1 MKKITLL
8 ACCVG
13 FTLLAFAQPSKLTN
27 HTRAFI
33 DAQKRATT
41 VEQREKLR
49 KNFALKVADN
59 EEEYVSAYVHFYDAD
74 ADKEAILEAYG
85 ATLNND
91 FGDFVTSNIPVDAV
105 ESLSQDEQVK
115 LVEMGTPVRRRL
127 NKARPAANVDKV
139 QAGTDLSQP
148 FLGTGVVVGV
158 VDGGFQYNHI
168 TFYDANNS
176 SELRVKRVLRQASTY
191 RKQGYRT
198 KAEYVTQ
205 ADIEK
210 SQYDDPSDN
219 TGHATHVTGIAAGSY
234 AGNSYYGV
242 ASDADIVMV
251 SMGTGDDDVIDGVN
265 YIFDYAKSVGKP
277 AVINLSLGQ
286 HMGPHDGTST
296 FDKALD
302 ATVGAGRIVC
312 GAAGNE
318 GDYKLY
324 QETKLEQNESA
335 ILYLSPES
343 NFCGYAFI
351 DLWGDNGQTF
361 TAQPVFTDASG
372 NIKWS
377 GTKLNATTTSSIEES
392 GFSSYASGTIRGYA
406 EKSTRSSNQR
416 GNITYYLSYAETDD
430 YFTLNS
436 SYKFGI
442 KITATSAGTIRGWVE
457 EQTDLYWEDGQT
469 THTVGEIGG
478 TANGIISV
486 GAFVTNRRSGYG
498 LTAAGTIATF
508 SSKGPT
514 SDGRMKP
521 EIAAPGA
528 CIASAVPNTSAITSS
543 DYFDKAASAKVN
555 GTTYYWGYMNGT
567 SMATPFVTGVVATWL
582 QANPNLTPDQIK
594 EIMAQTAQTDSY
606 TGTCPNN
613 TWGYG
618 KIDAHAGLL
627 KVLETTDIKHLE
639 TLPDAIMLYPNPSD
653 GAFKLFF
660 KQHDNNV
667 NIRIYAAN
675 GQQVYAKHIGEVDG
689 QQTLDINA
697 AGIAGGAYIVKIAG
711 DNTNTTCRLMVR

>member
-8 ACCVG
+8 ALCIG
-13 FTLLAFAQPSKLTN
+13 FILLAFAQPSKLTN
-27 HTRAFI
+27 HTRAFV
-33 DAQKRATT
+33 DAQKKATT
-41 VEQREKLR
+41 AEQREQLR
-49 KNFALKVADN
+49 KTFALKVANNSD
-59 EEEYVSAYVHFYDAD
+59 EYVSAYVHFYSVD
-74 ADKEAILEAYG
+74 ADKAAILEAYG

-91 FGDFVTSNIPVDAV
+91 FGDFVTSNIPVDAI
-105 ESLSQDEQVK
+105 EALAQDEQVK
-115 LVEMGTPVRRRL
+115 LVEMGTPVRTRM
-127 NKARPAANVDKV
+127 NKARTATNVDKV
-139 QAGTDLSQP
+139 QAGTGLSQP

-176 SELRVKRVLRQASTY
+176 SELRVKRVWNQSANKKYT
-191 RKQGYRT
+191 
-198 KAEYVTQ
+198 TQ
-205 ADIEK
+205 SAIE
-210 SQYDDPSDN
+210 SAQYDDTEDDS
-219 TGHATHVTGIAAGSY
+219 GHATHVTGIAAGSY

-251 SMGTGDDDVIDGVN
+251 SYGSSNTAITDGIN

-277 AVINLSLGQ
+277 AVVNLSLGQ

-318 GDYKLY
+318 GEYPLY
-324 QETKLEQNESA
+324 SEATLAAGESHTF
-335 ILYLSPES
+335 ILDPSDQY
-343 NFCGYAFI
+343 Y
-351 DLWGDNGQTF
+351 
-361 TAQPVFTDASG
+361 
-372 NIKWS
+372 S
-377 GTKLNATTTSSIEES
+377 GTKSFADFWGDEGQKYTMQIVYLDANGNELAAGTSTAVATATSKTTSWSNS
-392 GFSSYASGTIRGYA
+392 TYASGSITAYA
-406 EKSTRSSNQR
+406 QMSTDATNNR
-416 GNITYYLSYAETDD
+416 GNVYL
-430 YFTLNS
+430 YFKNNFKPKNN
-436 SYKFGI
+436 YKVGF
-442 KITATSAGTIRGWVE
+442 KVTAQNAGTIRVWG
-457 EQTDLYWEDGQT
+457 DDYNSIYWEDGQT

-478 TANGIISV
+478 TANGIITV

-498 LTAAGTIATF
+498 LTSVGTIATF

-521 EIAAPGA
+521 EITAPGA

-543 DYFDKAASAKVN
+543 GDFDEAKSATVN

-582 QANPNLTPDQIK
+582 QANPNLTPEQIK

-618 KIDAHAGLL
+618 KIDAYAGLL

-660 KQHDNNV
+660 KQNDNNV

-675 GQQVYAKHIGEVDG
+675 GQQVYAQRIGAVDG
-689 QQTLDINA
+689 QQTLDIDA
-697 AGIAGGAYIVKIAG
+697 VGIASGAYIVKIAG
-711 DNTNTTCRLMVR
+711 DNTNTTCRLIVR

>member
-1 MKKITLL
+1 MRKITLL
-8 ACCVG
+8 ALCIG

-27 HTRAFI
+27 HTRAFV
-33 DAQKRATT
+33 DTQKKATT
-41 VEQREKLR
+41 AEQREQLR
-49 KNFALKVADN
+49 KTFALKVANNSD
-59 EEEYVSAYVHFYDAD
+59 EYVSAYVHFYSAD
-74 ADKEAILEAYG
+74 ADKAAILEAYG

-91 FGDFVTSNIPVDAV
+91 FGDFVTSNIPVDAI
-105 ESLSQDEQVK
+105 EALAQDEQVK
-115 LVEMGTPVRRRL
+115 LVEMGTPVRTRM
-127 NKARPAANVDKV
+127 NKARTATNVDKV
-139 QAGTDLSQP
+139 QAGTGLSQP

-176 SELRVKRVLRQASTY
+176 SELRVKRVWNQSTNKKY
-191 RKQGYRT
+191 T
-198 KAEYVTQ
+198 TQ
-205 ADIEK
+205 SAIE
-210 SQYDDPSDN
+210 SAQYDDTEDDS
-219 TGHATHVTGIAAGSY
+219 GHATHVTGIAAGSY

-251 SMGTGDDDVIDGVN
+251 SYGSSNTAITDGIN

-277 AVINLSLGQ
+277 AVVNLSLGQ

-318 GDYKLY
+318 GEYPLY
-324 QETKLEQNESA
+324 SEATLAAGESHTF
-335 ILYLSPES
+335 ILDPSDQY
-343 NFCGYAFI
+343 Y
-351 DLWGDNGQTF
+351 
-361 TAQPVFTDASG
+361 
-372 NIKWS
+372 S
-377 GTKLNATTTSSIEES
+377 GTKSFADFWGDEGQKYTMQIVYLDANGNELAAGTSTAVATATSKTTSWSNS
-392 GFSSYASGTIRGYA
+392 TYASGSITAYA
-406 EKSTRSSNQR
+406 QMSTDATNNR
-416 GNITYYLSYAETDD
+416 GNVYL
-430 YFTLNS
+430 YFKNNFKPKNN
-436 SYKFGI
+436 YKVGF
-442 KITATSAGTIRGWVE
+442 KVTAQNAGTIRVWG
-457 EQTDLYWEDGQT
+457 DDYNSIYWEDGQT

-478 TANGIISV
+478 TANGIITV

-498 LTAAGTIATF
+498 LTSVGTIATF

-521 EIAAPGA
+521 EITAPGA

-543 DYFDKAASAKVN
+543 GDFDKATSATVN

-582 QANPNLTPDQIK
+582 QANPNLTPEQIK

-618 KIDAHAGLL
+618 KIDAYAGLL

-660 KQHDNNV
+660 KQNDNNV

-675 GQQVYAKHIGEVDG
+675 GQQVYAQRIGAVDG
-689 QQTLDINA
+689 QQTLDIDA
-697 AGIAGGAYIVKIAG
+697 VGIASGAYIVKIAG
-711 DNTNTTCRLMVR
+711 DNTNTTCRLIVR

>member
-1 MKKITLL
+1 M
-8 ACCVG
+8 
-13 FTLLAFAQPSKLTN
+13 
-27 HTRAFI
+27 
-33 DAQKRATT
+33 
-41 VEQREKLR
+41 
-49 KNFALKVADN
+49 
-59 EEEYVSAYVHFYDAD
+59 SAYVHFYDAD
-74 ADKEAILEAYG
+74 ADKAAILEAYG

-91 FGDFVTSNIPVDAV
+91 FGDFVTSNIPVDAI
-105 ESLSQDEQVK
+105 EALAQDEQVK
-115 LVEMGTPVRRRL
+115 LVEMGTPVRTRM
-127 NKARPAANVDKV
+127 NKARTATNVDKV
-139 QAGTDLSQP
+139 QAGTGLSQP

-176 SELRVKRVLRQASTY
+176 SELRVKRVWNQSANKKYT
-191 RKQGYRT
+191 
-198 KAEYVTQ
+198 TQ
-205 ADIEK
+205 SAIE
-210 SQYDDPSDN
+210 SAQYDDTQDDS
-219 TGHATHVTGIAAGSY
+219 GHATHVTGIAAGSY

-251 SMGTGDDDVIDGVN
+251 SYGSSNTAITDGIN

-277 AVINLSLGQ
+277 AVVNLSLGQ

-318 GDYKLY
+318 GEYPLY
-324 QETKLEQNESA
+324 SEATLAAGESHTF
-335 ILYLSPES
+335 ILDPSDQY
-343 NFCGYAFI
+343 Y
-351 DLWGDNGQTF
+351 
-361 TAQPVFTDASG
+361 
-372 NIKWS
+372 S
-377 GTKLNATTTSSIEES
+377 GTKSFADFWGDEGQKYTMQIVYLDANGNELAAGTSTAVATATSKTTSWSNS
-392 GFSSYASGTIRGYA
+392 TYASGSITAYTQM
-406 EKSTRSSNQR
+406 STDATNNR
-416 GNITYYLSYAETDD
+416 GNVYL
-430 YFTLNS
+430 YFKNNFKPKNN
-436 SYKFGI
+436 YKVGF
-442 KITATSAGTIRGWVE
+442 KVTAQNAGTIRVWG
-457 EQTDLYWEDGQT
+457 DDYNSIYWEDGQT

-478 TANGIISV
+478 TANGIITV

-498 LTAAGTIATF
+498 LTSVGTIATF

-521 EIAAPGA
+521 EITAPGA

-543 DYFDKAASAKVN
+543 GDFDEAKSATVN

-618 KIDAHAGLL
+618 KIDAYAGLL

-675 GQQVYAKHIGEVDG
+675 GQQVYAQRIGAVDG
-689 QQTLDINA
+689 QQTLDIDA
-697 AGIAGGAYIVKIAG
+697 VGIASGAYIVKIAG
-711 DNTNTTCRLMVR
+711 DNTNTTCRLIVR

>member
-8 ACCVG
+8 ALCIG

-27 HTRAFI
+27 HTRAFV
-33 DAQKRATT
+33 DTQKKATT
-41 VEQREKLR
+41 AEQREQLR
-49 KNFALKVADN
+49 KTFALKVANNSD
-59 EEEYVSAYVHFYDAD
+59 EYVSAYVHFYSAD
-74 ADKEAILEAYG
+74 ADKAAILEAYG

-91 FGDFVTSNIPVDAV
+91 FGDFVTSNIPVDAI
-105 ESLSQDEQVK
+105 EALAQDEQVK
-115 LVEMGTPVRRRL
+115 LVEMGTPVRTRM
-127 NKARPAANVDKV
+127 NKARTATNVDKV
-139 QAGTDLSQP
+139 QAGTGLSQP

-176 SELRVKRVLRQASTY
+176 SELRVKRVWNQSANKKYT
-191 RKQGYRT
+191 
-198 KAEYVTQ
+198 TQ
-205 ADIEK
+205 SAIE
-210 SQYDDPSDN
+210 SAQYDDTQDDS
-219 TGHATHVTGIAAGSY
+219 GHATHVTGIAAGSY

-251 SMGTGDDDVIDGVN
+251 SYGSSNTAITDGIN
-265 YIFDYAKSVGKP
+265 YIFDYAKSVEKP
-277 AVINLSLGQ
+277 AVVNLSLGQ
-286 HMGPHDGTST
+286 HIGPHDGTST

-302 ATVGAGRIVC
+302 AAVGAGRIVC

-318 GDYKLY
+318 GEYPLY
-324 QETKLEQNESA
+324 SEATLAAGESHTF
-335 ILYLSPES
+335 ILDPSDQYYSGTAS
-343 NFCGYAFI
+343 FADF
-351 DLWGDNGQTF
+351 WGDEGQKYTMQIVYLDANGNELAVGTS
-361 TAQPVFTDASG
+361 TAV
-372 NIKWS
+372 
-377 GTKLNATTTSSIEES
+377 ATATSKTTSWSNS
-392 GFSSYASGTIRGYA
+392 TYASGSITAYTQM
-406 EKSTRSSNQR
+406 STDATNNR
-416 GNITYYLSYAETDD
+416 GNVYL
-430 YFTLNS
+430 YFKNNFKPKNN
-436 SYKFGI
+436 YKVGF
-442 KITATSAGTIRGWVE
+442 KVTAQNAGTIRVWG
-457 EQTDLYWEDGQT
+457 DDYNSIYWEDGQT

-478 TANGIISV
+478 TANGIITV
-486 GAFVTNRRSGYG
+486 GAFVTNKRSGYR
-498 LTAAGTIATF
+498 LTSVGTIATF

-521 EIAAPGA
+521 EITAPGA

-543 DYFDKAASAKVN
+543 GDFDEAKSATVN

-618 KIDAHAGLL
+618 KIDAYAGLL

-660 KQHDNNV
+660 KQNDNNV

-675 GQQVYAKHIGEVDG
+675 GQQVYAQRIGAVDG
-689 QQTLDINA
+689 QQTLDIDA
-697 AGIAGGAYIVKIAG
+697 VGIASGAYIVKIAG
-711 DNTNTTCRLMVR
+711 DNTNTTCRLIVR

>member
-8 ACCVG
+8 ALCIG

-27 HTRAFI
+27 HTRAFV
-33 DAQKRATT
+33 DTQKKATT
-41 VEQREKLR
+41 AEQREQLR
-49 KNFALKVADN
+49 KTFALKVANNSD
-59 EEEYVSAYVHFYDAD
+59 EYVSAYVHFYSAD
-74 ADKEAILEAYG
+74 ADKAAILEAYG

-91 FGDFVTSNIPVDAV
+91 FGDFVTSNIPVDAI
-105 ESLSQDEQVK
+105 EALAQDEQVK
-115 LVEMGTPVRRRL
+115 LVEMGTPVRTRM
-127 NKARPAANVDKV
+127 NKARTATNVDKV
-139 QAGTDLSQP
+139 QAGTGLSQP

-176 SELRVKRVLRQASTY
+176 SELRVKRVWNQSANKKYT
-191 RKQGYRT
+191 
-198 KAEYVTQ
+198 TQ
-205 ADIEK
+205 SAIE
-210 SQYDDPSDN
+210 SAQYDDTQDDS
-219 TGHATHVTGIAAGSY
+219 GHATHVTGIAAGSY

-251 SMGTGDDDVIDGVN
+251 SYGSSNTAITDGIN
-265 YIFDYAKSVGKP
+265 YIFDYAKSVEKP
-277 AVINLSLGQ
+277 AVVNLSLGQ
-286 HMGPHDGTST
+286 HIGPHDGTST

-302 ATVGAGRIVC
+302 AAVGAGRIVC

-318 GDYKLY
+318 GEYPLY
-324 QETKLEQNESA
+324 SEATLAAGESHTF
-335 ILYLSPES
+335 ILDPSDQYYSGTAS
-343 NFCGYAFI
+343 FADF
-351 DLWGDNGQTF
+351 WGDEGQKYTMQIVYLDANGNELAVGTS
-361 TAQPVFTDASG
+361 TAV
-372 NIKWS
+372 
-377 GTKLNATTTSSIEES
+377 ATATSKTTSWSNS
-392 GFSSYASGTIRGYA
+392 TYASGSITAYTQM
-406 EKSTRSSNQR
+406 STDATNNR
-416 GNITYYLSYAETDD
+416 GNVYL
-430 YFTLNS
+430 YFKNNFKPKNN
-436 SYKFGI
+436 YKVGF
-442 KITATSAGTIRGWVE
+442 KVTAQNAGTIRVWG
-457 EQTDLYWEDGQT
+457 DDYNSIYWEDGQT

-478 TANGIISV
+478 TANGIITV
-486 GAFVTNRRSGYG
+486 GAFVTNRRSGYR
-498 LTAAGTIATF
+498 LTSVGTIATF

-521 EIAAPGA
+521 EITAPGA

-543 DYFDKAASAKVN
+543 GDFDEAKSATVN

-582 QANPNLTPDQIK
+582 QANPNLTPEQIK

-618 KIDAHAGLL
+618 KIDAYAGLL

-660 KQHDNNV
+660 KQNDNNV

-675 GQQVYAKHIGEVDG
+675 GQQVYAQRIGAVDG
-689 QQTLDINA
+689 QQTLDIDA
-697 AGIAGGAYIVKIAG
+697 VGIASGAYIVKIAG
-711 DNTNTTCRLMVR
+711 DNTNTTCRLIVR

>member
-8 ACCVG
+8 ALCIG

-33 DAQKRATT
+33 DANKAAKST
-41 VEQREKLR
+41 EQRADLR
-49 KNFALKVADN
+49 KNFAVKTTDDAQ
-59 EEEYVSAYVHFYDAD
+59 EYISAYVHFYDAD

-127 NKARPAANVDKV
+127 DKARPAANVDKV
-139 QAGTDLSQP
+139 QAGTGLSKP

-251 SMGTGDDDVIDGVN
+251 SMGTGDNDVIDGVN

-318 GDYKLY
+318 GEYPLY
-324 QETKLEQNESA
+324 SEATLAAGESHTF
-335 ILYLSPES
+335 ILDPSDQY
-343 NFCGYAFI
+343 Y
-351 DLWGDNGQTF
+351 
-361 TAQPVFTDASG
+361 
-372 NIKWS
+372 S
-377 GTKLNATTTSSIEES
+377 GTKSFADFWGDEGQKYTMQIVYLDANGNELAAGTSTAVATATSKTTSWINST
-392 GFSSYASGTIRGYA
+392 YASGSITAYA
-406 EKSTRSSNQR
+406 QMSTDATNNR
-416 GNITYYLSYAETDD
+416 GNVYL
-430 YFTLNS
+430 YFKNNFKPKNN
-436 SYKFGI
+436 YKVGF
-442 KITATSAGTIRGWVE
+442 KVTAQNAGTIRVWG
-457 EQTDLYWEDGQT
+457 DDYNSIYWEDGQT

-478 TANGIISV
+478 TANGIITV

-498 LTAAGTIATF
+498 LTSVGTIATF

-521 EIAAPGA
+521 EITAPGA

-543 DYFDKAASAKVN
+543 GDFDEAKSATVN

-582 QANPNLTPDQIK
+582 QANPNLTPEQIK

-618 KIDAHAGLL
+618 KIDAYAGLL

-660 KQHDNNV
+660 KQNDNNV

-675 GQQVYAKHIGEVDG
+675 GQQVYAQRIGAVDG
-689 QQTLDINA
+689 QQTLDIDA
-697 AGIAGGAYIVKIAG
+697 IGIASGAYIVKIAG
-711 DNTNTTCRLMVR
+711 DNTNTTCRLIVR

>member
-8 ACCVG
+8 ALCIG

-27 HTRAFI
+27 HTRAFV
-33 DAQKRATT
+33 DAQKKATT
-41 VEQREKLR
+41 AEQREQLR
-49 KNFALKVADN
+49 KTFALKVANNSD
-59 EEEYVSAYVHFYDAD
+59 EYVSAYVHFYSAD
-74 ADKEAILEAYG
+74 ADKAAILEAYG

-91 FGDFVTSNIPVDAV
+91 FGDFVTSNIPVDAI
-105 ESLSQDEQVK
+105 EALAQDEQVK
-115 LVEMGTPVRRRL
+115 LVEMGTPVRTRM
-127 NKARPAANVDKV
+127 NKARTATNVDKV
-139 QAGTDLSQP
+139 QAGTGLSQP

-176 SELRVKRVLRQASTY
+176 SELRVKRVWNQSTNKKY
-191 RKQGYRT
+191 T
-198 KAEYVTQ
+198 TQ
-205 ADIEK
+205 SAIE
-210 SQYDDPSDN
+210 SAQYDDTQDDS
-219 TGHATHVTGIAAGSY
+219 GHATHVTGIAAGSY

-251 SMGTGDDDVIDGVN
+251 SYGSSNTAITDGIN
-265 YIFDYAKSVGKP
+265 YIFDYAKSVEKP
-277 AVINLSLGQ
+277 AVVNLSLGQ
-286 HMGPHDGTST
+286 HIGPHDGTST

-302 ATVGAGRIVC
+302 AAVGAGRIVC

-318 GDYKLY
+318 GEYPLY
-324 QETKLEQNESA
+324 SEATLAAGESHTF
-335 ILYLSPES
+335 ILDPSDQYYSGTAS
-343 NFCGYAFI
+343 FADF
-351 DLWGDNGQTF
+351 WGDEGQKYTMQIVYLDANGNELAAGTS
-361 TAQPVFTDASG
+361 TAV
-372 NIKWS
+372 
-377 GTKLNATTTSSIEES
+377 ATATSKTTSWSNS
-392 GFSSYASGTIRGYA
+392 TYASGSITAYTQM
-406 EKSTRSSNQR
+406 STDATNNR
-416 GNITYYLSYAETDD
+416 GNVYL
-430 YFTLNS
+430 YFKNNFKPKNN
-436 SYKFGI
+436 YKVGF
-442 KITATSAGTIRGWVE
+442 KVTAQNAGTIRVWG
-457 EQTDLYWEDGQT
+457 DDYNSIYWEDGQT

-478 TANGIISV
+478 TANGIITV

-498 LTAAGTIATF
+498 LTSVGTIATF

-521 EIAAPGA
+521 EITAPGA

-543 DYFDKAASAKVN
+543 DYFDKATSATVN

-582 QANPNLTPDQIK
+582 QANPNLTPEQIK

-618 KIDAHAGLL
+618 KIDAYAGLL

-660 KQHDNNV
+660 KQNDNNV

-675 GQQVYAKHIGEVDG
+675 GQQVYAQRIGAVDG
-689 QQTLDINA
+689 QQTLDIDA
-697 AGIAGGAYIVKIAG
+697 VGIASGAYIVKIAG
-711 DNTNTTCRLMVR
+711 DNTNTTCRLIVR

>member
-1 MKKITLL
+1 MKKLTLL
-8 ACCVG
+8 AFCAG
-13 FTLLAFAQPSKLTN
+13 FTLLAFAQTSKLTN
-27 HTRAFI
+27 HTHAFI
-33 DAQKRATT
+33 DAHKAAQTI
-41 VEQREKLR
+41 EQRADLR
-49 KNFALKVADN
+49 KSFAVKTTDDAQ
-59 EEEYVSAYVHFYDAD
+59 EYISAYVHFYDAD
-74 ADKEAILEAYG
+74 ADKVAILETYG

-91 FGDFVTSNIPVDAV
+91 FGDFVTANIPVDAV

-115 LVEMGTPVRRRL
+115 LVEIGTPVRRRL

-176 SELRVKRVLRQASTY
+176 SELRVKRVWNQSANKKYT
-191 RKQGYRT
+191 
-198 KAEYVTQ
+198 TQ
-205 ADIEK
+205 TDIE
-210 SQYDDPSDN
+210 SAQYDDSTDDS
-219 TGHATHVTGIAAGSY
+219 GHATHVTGIAAGSY
-234 AGNSYYGV
+234 TGNSYYGV

-251 SMGTGDDDVIDGVN
+251 SYGNSSSAITDGIQYV
-265 YIFDYAKSVGKP
+265 FDYATSVGKP
-277 AVINLSLGQ
+277 AVVNLSLGQ
-286 HMGPHDGTST
+286 HIGPHDGTST
-296 FDKALD
+296 YDKAID
-302 ATVGAGRIVC
+302 SMVGTGRIIC

-318 GDYKLY
+318 GEYPLY
-324 QETKLEQNESA
+324 SEATLAAGESHTF
-335 ILYLSPES
+335 ILDPSDEYYSGS
-343 NFCGYAFI
+343 GSFADF
-351 DLWGDNGQTF
+351 WGDEGQQYTMQIVYLDANGNELATGTS
-361 TAQPVFTDASG
+361 TAVATAAS
-372 NIKWS
+372 K
-377 GTKLNATTTSSIEES
+377 TTSWSNTT
-392 GFSSYASGTIRGYA
+392 YASGSITAYTQLSPDA
-406 EKSTRSSNQR
+406 TNNK
-416 GNITYYLSYAETDD
+416 GNIYL
-430 YFTLNS
+430 YFQKNFKPKS
-436 SYKFGI
+436 NYKVGF
-442 KITATSAGTIRGWVE
+442 KVTAQTAGTIRVWG
-457 EQTDLYWEDGQT
+457 DDYYAIYWEDGQT

-486 GAFVTNRRSGYG
+486 GAFVTYKRSGYG

-514 SDGRMKP
+514 ADGRMKP

-543 DYFDKAASAKVN
+543 EYFDKATSAIVN

-582 QANPNLTPDQIK
+582 QANPQLTPDQIK
-594 EIMAQTAQTDSY
+594 EVMAQTAITDTH

-627 KVLETTDIKHLE
+627 KVLETTDIKNLE

-660 KQHDNNV
+660 KQYDNDV

-675 GQQVYAKHIGEVDG
+675 GQQVYAHHLGAVDT

-697 AGIAGGAYIVKIAG
+697 AGIASGAYIVKIAG
-711 DNTNTTCRLMVR
+711 NNTNTTCRLLVR

>member
-8 ACCVG
+8 ALCIG

-27 HTRAFI
+27 HTRAFV
-33 DAQKRATT
+33 DAQKKATT
-41 VEQREKLR
+41 AEQREQLR
-49 KNFALKVADN
+49 KTFALKVADN
-59 EEEYVSAYVHFYDAD
+59 SDEYVSAYVHFYSAD
-74 ADKEAILEAYG
+74 ADKAAILEAYG

-91 FGDFVTSNIPVDAV
+91 FGDFVTSNIPVDAI
-105 ESLSQDEQVK
+105 EALAQDEQVK
-115 LVEMGTPVRRRL
+115 LVEMGTPVRTRM
-127 NKARPAANVDKV
+127 NKARTATNVDKV
-139 QAGTDLSQP
+139 QAGTGLSQP

-176 SELRVKRVLRQASTY
+176 SELRVKRVLRQANPY
-191 RKQGYRT
+191 RASGYKT
-198 KAEYVTQ
+198 KKEYTTQ
-205 ADIEK
+205 TAMESDK
-210 SQYDDPSDN
+210 YDDTNDDS
-219 TGHATHVTGIAAGSY
+219 GHATHVTGIAAGSY
-234 AGNSYYGV
+234 AGNSYYGI

-251 SMGTGDDDVIDGVN
+251 SMGTGDNDVIDGVN

-277 AVINLSLGQ
+277 AVVNLSLGQ

-302 ATVGAGRIVC
+302 GMVGAGRIIC

-318 GDYKLY
+318 GDSKLFLQQTLTQDQTITQPLTLSHY
-324 QETKLEQNESA
+324 YSYGESYYLPEIDIWGEPNKDYSIQVVITKSGSEVWSSDIFAANTTSEKTYDS
-335 ILYLSPES
+335 
-343 NFCGYAFI
+343 
-351 DLWGDNGQTF
+351 F
-361 TAQPVFTDASG
+361 TGASG
-372 NIKWS
+372 GLSIYAGKN
-377 GTKLNATTTSSIEES
+377 TTNKK
-392 GFSSYASGTIRGYA
+392 GNVTIFYDENYG
-406 EKSTRSSNQR
+406 
-416 GNITYYLSYAETDD
+416 
-430 YFTLNS
+430 FTLNS
-436 SYKFGI
+436 GYVLNVRFIG
-442 KITATSAGTIRGWVE
+442 TNAGTIQAWADGYE
-457 EQTDLYWEDGQT
+457 CNWEKGSANS
-469 THTVGEIGG
+469 TVGEIGG
-478 TANGIISV
+478 TANGIITV

-498 LTAAGTIATF
+498 LTSVGTIATF

-521 EIAAPGA
+521 EITAPGA

-543 DYFDKAASAKVN
+543 GDFDEAKSATVN

-582 QANPNLTPDQIK
+582 QANPNLTPEQIK

-618 KIDAHAGLL
+618 KIDAYAGLL

-639 TLPDAIMLYPNPSD
+639 TLPDAIMLYPNPSN

-660 KQHDNNV
+660 KQNDNNV

-675 GQQVYAKHIGEVDG
+675 GQQVYAQRIGAVDG
-689 QQTLDINA
+689 QQTLDIDA
-697 AGIAGGAYIVKIAG
+697 VGIASGAYIVKIAG
-711 DNTNTTCRLMVR
+711 DNTNTTCRLIVR

>member
-8 ACCVG
+8 ALCIG

-27 HTRAFI
+27 HTRAFV
-33 DAQKRATT
+33 DAQKKATT
-41 VEQREKLR
+41 AEQREQLR
-49 KNFALKVADN
+49 KTFALKVADN
-59 EEEYVSAYVHFYDAD
+59 SDEYVSAYVHFYSAD
-74 ADKEAILEAYG
+74 ADKAAILEAYG

-91 FGDFVTSNIPVDAV
+91 FGDFVTSNIPVDAI
-105 ESLSQDEQVK
+105 EALAQDEQVK
-115 LVEMGTPVRRRL
+115 LVEMGTPVRTRM
-127 NKARPAANVDKV
+127 NKARTATNVDKV
-139 QAGTDLSQP
+139 QAGTGLSQP

-176 SELRVKRVLRQASTY
+176 SELRVKRVLRQANPY
-191 RKQGYRT
+191 RASGYKT
-198 KAEYVTQ
+198 KKEYTTQ
-205 ADIEK
+205 TAMESDK
-210 SQYDDPSDN
+210 YDDTNDDS
-219 TGHATHVTGIAAGSY
+219 GHATHVTGIAAGSY

-251 SMGTGDDDVIDGVN
+251 SYGSSNTAITDGIN

-277 AVINLSLGQ
+277 AVVNLSLGQ

-318 GDYKLY
+318 GEYPLY
-324 QETKLEQNESA
+324 SEATLAAGESHTF
-335 ILYLSPES
+335 ILDPSDQY
-343 NFCGYAFI
+343 Y
-351 DLWGDNGQTF
+351 
-361 TAQPVFTDASG
+361 
-372 NIKWS
+372 S
-377 GTKLNATTTSSIEES
+377 GTKSFADFWGDEGQKYTMQIVYLDANGNELAAGTSTAVATATSKTTSWSNS
-392 GFSSYASGTIRGYA
+392 TYASGSITAYA
-406 EKSTRSSNQR
+406 QMSTDATNNR
-416 GNITYYLSYAETDD
+416 GNVYL
-430 YFTLNS
+430 YFKNNFKPKNN
-436 SYKFGI
+436 YKVGF
-442 KITATSAGTIRGWVE
+442 KVTAQNAGTIRVWG
-457 EQTDLYWEDGQT
+457 DDYNSIYWEDGQT

-478 TANGIISV
+478 TANGIITV

-498 LTAAGTIATF
+498 LTSVGTIATF

-521 EIAAPGA
+521 EITAPGA

-543 DYFDKAASAKVN
+543 GDFDEAKSATVN

-618 KIDAHAGLL
+618 KIDAYAGLL

-660 KQHDNNV
+660 KQNDNNV

-675 GQQVYAKHIGEVDG
+675 GQQVYAQRIGAVDG
-689 QQTLDINA
+689 QQTLDIDA
-697 AGIAGGAYIVKIAG
+697 VGIASGAYIVKIAG
-711 DNTNTTCRLMVR
+711 DNTNTTCRLIVR

>member
-1 MKKITLL
+1 MRKITLL
-8 ACCVG
+8 ALCIG

-27 HTRAFI
+27 HTRAFV
-33 DAQKRATT
+33 DAQKKATT
-41 VEQREKLR
+41 AEQREQLR
-49 KNFALKVADN
+49 KTFALKVADN
-59 EEEYVSAYVHFYDAD
+59 EEEYVSAYVHFYSAD
-74 ADKEAILEAYG
+74 SDKAAILEAYG

-91 FGDFVTSNIPVDAV
+91 FGDFVTSNIPVDAI
-105 ESLSQDEQVK
+105 EALAQDEQVK
-115 LVEMGTPVRRRL
+115 LVEMGTPVRTRM
-127 NKARPAANVDKV
+127 NKARTATNVDKV
-139 QAGTDLSQP
+139 QAGTGLSQP

-176 SELRVKRVLRQASTY
+176 SELRVKRVWNQSANKKYT
-191 RKQGYRT
+191 
-198 KAEYVTQ
+198 TQ
-205 ADIEK
+205 SAIE
-210 SQYDDPSDN
+210 SAQYDDPSDN

-251 SMGTGDDDVIDGVN
+251 SMGTGDNDVIDGVN

-318 GDYKLY
+318 GEYPLY
-324 QETKLEQNESA
+324 SEATLAAGESHTF
-335 ILYLSPES
+335 ILDPSDQY
-343 NFCGYAFI
+343 Y
-351 DLWGDNGQTF
+351 
-361 TAQPVFTDASG
+361 
-372 NIKWS
+372 S
-377 GTKLNATTTSSIEES
+377 GTKSFADFWGDEGQKYTMQIVYLDANGNELAAGTSTAVATATSKTTSWSNS
-392 GFSSYASGTIRGYA
+392 TYASGSITAYA
-406 EKSTRSSNQR
+406 QMSTDATNNR
-416 GNITYYLSYAETDD
+416 GNVYL
-430 YFTLNS
+430 YFKNNFKPKNN
-436 SYKFGI
+436 YKVGF
-442 KITATSAGTIRGWVE
+442 KVTAQNAGTIRVWG
-457 EQTDLYWEDGQT
+457 DDYNSIYWEDGQT

-478 TANGIISV
+478 TANGIITV

-498 LTAAGTIATF
+498 LTSVGTIATF

-521 EIAAPGA
+521 EITAPGA

-543 DYFDKAASAKVN
+543 GDFDEAKSATVN

-582 QANPNLTPDQIK
+582 QANPNLTPEQIK

-618 KIDAHAGLL
+618 KIDAYAGLL

-660 KQHDNNV
+660 KQNDNNV

-675 GQQVYAKHIGEVDG
+675 GQQVYAQRIGAVDG
-689 QQTLDINA
+689 QQTLDIDA
-697 AGIAGGAYIVKIAG
+697 IGIASGAYIVKIAG
-711 DNTNTTCRLMVR
+711 DNTNTTCRLIVR

>member
-8 ACCVG
+8 ALCIG

-27 HTRAFI
+27 HTRAFV
-33 DAQKRATT
+33 DAQKKATT
-41 VEQREKLR
+41 AEQREQLR
-49 KNFALKVADN
+49 KTFALKVANNSD
-59 EEEYVSAYVHFYDAD
+59 EYVSAYVHFYSAD
-74 ADKEAILEAYG
+74 ADKAAILEAYG

-91 FGDFVTSNIPVDAV
+91 FGDFVTSNIPVDAI
-105 ESLSQDEQVK
+105 EALAQDEQVK
-115 LVEMGTPVRRRL
+115 LVEMGTPVRTRM
-127 NKARPAANVDKV
+127 NKARTATNVDKV
-139 QAGTDLSQP
+139 QAGTGLSQP

-176 SELRVKRVLRQASTY
+176 SELRVKRVWNQSANKKYT
-191 RKQGYRT
+191 
-198 KAEYVTQ
+198 TQ
-205 ADIEK
+205 SAIE
-210 SQYDDPSDN
+210 SAQYDDTQDDS
-219 TGHATHVTGIAAGSY
+219 GHATHVTGIAAGSY

-251 SMGTGDDDVIDGVN
+251 SYGSSNTAITDGIN

-277 AVINLSLGQ
+277 AVVNLSLGQ

-318 GDYKLY
+318 GEYPLY
-324 QETKLEQNESA
+324 SEATLAAGESHTF
-335 ILYLSPES
+335 ILDPSDQY
-343 NFCGYAFI
+343 Y
-351 DLWGDNGQTF
+351 
-361 TAQPVFTDASG
+361 
-372 NIKWS
+372 S
-377 GTKLNATTTSSIEES
+377 GTKSFADFWGDEGQKYTMQIVYLDANGNELAAGTSTAVATATSKTTSWSNS
-392 GFSSYASGTIRGYA
+392 TYASGSITAYA
-406 EKSTRSSNQR
+406 QMSTDATNNR
-416 GNITYYLSYAETDD
+416 GNVYL
-430 YFTLNS
+430 YFKNNFKPKNN
-436 SYKFGI
+436 YKVGF
-442 KITATSAGTIRGWVE
+442 KVTAQNAGTIRVWG
-457 EQTDLYWEDGQT
+457 DDYNSIYWEDGQT

-478 TANGIISV
+478 TANGIITV
-486 GAFVTNRRSGYG
+486 GAFVTNRRPGYG
-498 LTAAGTIATF
+498 LTSVGTIATF

-521 EIAAPGA
+521 EITAPGA

-543 DYFDKAASAKVN
+543 GDFDEAKSATVN
-555 GTTYYWGYMNGT
+555 GTTYYWGYMSGT

-582 QANPNLTPDQIK
+582 QANPNLTPEQIK

-618 KIDAHAGLL
+618 KIDAYAGLL

-660 KQHDNNV
+660 KQNDNNV

-675 GQQVYAKHIGEVDG
+675 GQQVYAQRIGAVDG
-689 QQTLDINA
+689 QQTLDIDA
-697 AGIAGGAYIVKIAG
+697 VGIASGAYIVKIAG
-711 DNTNTTCRLMVR
+711 DNTNTTCRLIVR

>member
-8 ACCVG
+8 ALCIG

-27 HTRAFI
+27 HTRAFV
-33 DAQKRATT
+33 DAQKKATT
-41 VEQREKLR
+41 AEQREQLR
-49 KNFALKVADN
+49 KTFALKVADN

-127 NKARPAANVDKV
+127 DKARPAANVDKV
-139 QAGTDLSQP
+139 QAGTGLSQP

-176 SELRVKRVLRQASTY
+176 SELRVKRVWNQSANKKYT
-191 RKQGYRT
+191 
-198 KAEYVTQ
+198 TQ
-205 ADIEK
+205 SAIE
-210 SQYDDPSDN
+210 SAQYDDTQDDS
-219 TGHATHVTGIAAGSY
+219 GHATHVTGIAAGSY

-251 SMGTGDDDVIDGVN
+251 SYGSSNTAITDGIN

-277 AVINLSLGQ
+277 AVVNLSLGQ

-302 ATVGAGRIVC
+302 AAVGAGRIVC

-318 GDYKLY
+318 GEYPLY
-324 QETKLEQNESA
+324 SEATLAAGESHTF
-335 ILYLSPES
+335 ILDPSDQY
-343 NFCGYAFI
+343 Y
-351 DLWGDNGQTF
+351 
-361 TAQPVFTDASG
+361 
-372 NIKWS
+372 S
-377 GTKLNATTTSSIEES
+377 GTKSFADFWGDEGQKYTMQIVYLDANGNELAAGTSTAVATATSKTTSWSNS
-392 GFSSYASGTIRGYA
+392 TYASGSITAYA
-406 EKSTRSSNQR
+406 QMSTDATNNR
-416 GNITYYLSYAETDD
+416 GNVYL
-430 YFTLNS
+430 YFKNNFKPKNN
-436 SYKFGI
+436 YKVGF
-442 KITATSAGTIRGWVE
+442 KVTAQNAGTIRVWG
-457 EQTDLYWEDGQT
+457 DDYNSIYWEDGQT

-478 TANGIISV
+478 TANGIITV

-498 LTAAGTIATF
+498 LTSVGTIATF

-521 EIAAPGA
+521 EITAPGA

-543 DYFDKAASAKVN
+543 GDFDEAKSATVN
-555 GTTYYWGYMNGT
+555 GTTYYWGYMSGT

-582 QANPNLTPDQIK
+582 QANPNLTPEQIK

-618 KIDAHAGLL
+618 KIDAYAGLL

-660 KQHDNNV
+660 KQNDNNV

-675 GQQVYAKHIGEVDG
+675 GQQVYAQRIGAVDG
-689 QQTLDINA
+689 QQTLDIDA
-697 AGIAGGAYIVKIAG
+697 IGIASGAYIVKIAG
-711 DNTNTTCRLMVR
+711 DNTNTTCRLIVR

>member
-8 ACCVG
+8 ALCIG
-13 FTLLAFAQPSKLTN
+13 FTLLAFTQPSKLTN
-27 HTRAFI
+27 HTRAFV
-33 DAQKRATT
+33 DAQKKATT
-41 VEQREKLR
+41 AEQREQLR
-49 KNFALKVADN
+49 KTFALKVANNSD
-59 EEEYVSAYVHFYDAD
+59 EYVSAYVHFYSAD
-74 ADKEAILEAYG
+74 ADKTAILEAYG

-91 FGDFVTSNIPVDAV
+91 FGDFVTSNIPVDAI
-105 ESLSQDEQVK
+105 EALAQDEQVK
-115 LVEMGTPVRRRL
+115 LVEMGTPVRTRM
-127 NKARPAANVDKV
+127 NKARTATNVDKV
-139 QAGTDLSQP
+139 QAGTGLSQP

-176 SELRVKRVLRQASTY
+176 SELRVKRVWNQSANKKYT
-191 RKQGYRT
+191 
-198 KAEYVTQ
+198 TQ
-205 ADIEK
+205 SAIE
-210 SQYDDPSDN
+210 SAQYDDTEDDS
-219 TGHATHVTGIAAGSY
+219 GHATHVTGIAAGSY

-251 SMGTGDDDVIDGVN
+251 SYGSSNTAITDGIN

-277 AVINLSLGQ
+277 AVVNLSLGQ

-302 ATVGAGRIVC
+302 AAVGAGRIVC

-318 GDYKLY
+318 GEYPLY
-324 QETKLEQNESA
+324 SEATLAAGESHTF
-335 ILYLSPES
+335 ILDPSDQY
-343 NFCGYAFI
+343 Y
-351 DLWGDNGQTF
+351 
-361 TAQPVFTDASG
+361 
-372 NIKWS
+372 S
-377 GTKLNATTTSSIEES
+377 GTKSFADFWGDEGQKYTMQIVYLDANGNELAAGTSTAVATATSKTTSWSNS
-392 GFSSYASGTIRGYA
+392 TYASGSITAYTQM
-406 EKSTRSSNQR
+406 STDATNNR
-416 GNITYYLSYAETDD
+416 GNVYL
-430 YFTLNS
+430 YFKNNFKPKNN
-436 SYKFGI
+436 YKVGF
-442 KITATSAGTIRGWVE
+442 KVTAQNAGTIRVWG
-457 EQTDLYWEDGQT
+457 DDYNSIYWEDGQT

-478 TANGIISV
+478 TANGIITV
-486 GAFVTNRRSGYG
+486 GAFVTNRRSGYR
-498 LTAAGTIATF
+498 LTSVGTIATF

-521 EIAAPGA
+521 EITAPGA

-543 DYFDKAASAKVN
+543 GDFDKATSATVN

-582 QANPNLTPDQIK
+582 QANPNLTPEQIK

>member
-1 MKKITLL
+1 MRKITLL
-8 ACCVG
+8 ALCIG

-27 HTRAFI
+27 HTRAFV
-33 DAQKRATT
+33 DAQKKATT
-41 VEQREKLR
+41 AEQREQLR
-49 KNFALKVADN
+49 KTFALKVADN

-74 ADKEAILEAYG
+74 ADKAAILEAYG

-91 FGDFVTSNIPVDAV
+91 FGDFVTSNIPVDAI
-105 ESLSQDEQVK
+105 EALAQDEQVK
-115 LVEMGTPVRRRL
+115 LVEMGTPVRTRM
-127 NKARPAANVDKV
+127 NKARTATNVDKV
-139 QAGTDLSQP
+139 QAGTGLSQP

-176 SELRVKRVLRQASTY
+176 SELRVKRVWNQSANKKYT
-191 RKQGYRT
+191 
-198 KAEYVTQ
+198 TQ
-205 ADIEK
+205 SAIE
-210 SQYDDPSDN
+210 SAQYDDTQDDS
-219 TGHATHVTGIAAGSY
+219 GHATHVTGIAAGSY

-251 SMGTGDDDVIDGVN
+251 SYGSSNTAITDGIN

-277 AVINLSLGQ
+277 AVVNLSLGQ

-318 GDYKLY
+318 GEYPLY
-324 QETKLEQNESA
+324 SEATLAAGESHTF
-335 ILYLSPES
+335 ILDPSDQY
-343 NFCGYAFI
+343 Y
-351 DLWGDNGQTF
+351 
-361 TAQPVFTDASG
+361 
-372 NIKWS
+372 S
-377 GTKLNATTTSSIEES
+377 GTKSFADFWGDEGQKYTMQIVYLDANGNELAAGTSTAVATATSKTTSWSNS
-392 GFSSYASGTIRGYA
+392 TYASGSITAYTQM
-406 EKSTRSSNQR
+406 STDATNNR
-416 GNITYYLSYAETDD
+416 GNVYL
-430 YFTLNS
+430 YFKNNFKPKNN
-436 SYKFGI
+436 YKVGF
-442 KITATSAGTIRGWVE
+442 KVTAQNAGTIRVWG
-457 EQTDLYWEDGQT
+457 DDYNSIYWEDGQT

-478 TANGIISV
+478 TANGIITV

-498 LTAAGTIATF
+498 LTSVGTIATF

-521 EIAAPGA
+521 EITAPGA

-543 DYFDKAASAKVN
+543 GDFDEAKSATVN

-618 KIDAHAGLL
+618 KIDAYAGLL

-675 GQQVYAKHIGEVDG
+675 GQQVYAQRIGAVDG
-689 QQTLDINA
+689 QQTLDIDA
-697 AGIAGGAYIVKIAG
+697 VGIASGAYIVKIAG
-711 DNTNTTCRLMVR
+711 DNTNTTCRLIVR

>member
-8 ACCVG
+8 ALCIG

-27 HTRAFI
+27 HTRAFV
-33 DAQKRATT
+33 DAQKKATT
-41 VEQREKLR
+41 AEQREQLR
-49 KNFALKVADN
+49 KTFALKVADN
-59 EEEYVSAYVHFYDAD
+59 SDEYVSAYVHFYSAD
-74 ADKEAILEAYG
+74 ADKAAILEAYG

-91 FGDFVTSNIPVDAV
+91 FGDFVTSNIPVDAI
-105 ESLSQDEQVK
+105 EALAQDEQVK
-115 LVEMGTPVRRRL
+115 LVEMGTPVRTRM
-127 NKARPAANVDKV
+127 NKARTATNVDKV
-139 QAGTDLSQP
+139 QAGTGLSQP

-176 SELRVKRVLRQASTY
+176 SELRVKRVWNQSANKKYT
-191 RKQGYRT
+191 
-198 KAEYVTQ
+198 TQ
-205 ADIEK
+205 SAIE
-210 SQYDDPSDN
+210 SAQYDDTQDDS
-219 TGHATHVTGIAAGSY
+219 GHATHVTGIAAGSY

-251 SMGTGDDDVIDGVN
+251 SYGSSNTAITDGIN

-277 AVINLSLGQ
+277 AVVNLSLGQ

-302 ATVGAGRIVC
+302 GMVGAGRIVC

-318 GDYKLY
+318 GEYPLY
-324 QETKLEQNESA
+324 SEATLAAGESHTF
-335 ILYLSPES
+335 ILDPSDQY
-343 NFCGYAFI
+343 Y
-351 DLWGDNGQTF
+351 
-361 TAQPVFTDASG
+361 
-372 NIKWS
+372 S
-377 GTKLNATTTSSIEES
+377 GTKSFADFWGDEGQKYTMQIVYLDANGNELAAGTSTAVATATSKTTSWINST
-392 GFSSYASGTIRGYA
+392 YASGSITAYA
-406 EKSTRSSNQR
+406 QMSTDATNNR
-416 GNITYYLSYAETDD
+416 GNVYL
-430 YFTLNS
+430 YFKNNFKPKNN
-436 SYKFGI
+436 YKVGF
-442 KITATSAGTIRGWVE
+442 KVTAQNAGTIRVWG
-457 EQTDLYWEDGQT
+457 DDYNSIYWEDGQT

-478 TANGIISV
+478 TANGIITV

-498 LTAAGTIATF
+498 LTSVGTIATF

-514 SDGRMKP
+514 SDGRIKP
-521 EIAAPGA
+521 EITAPGA

-543 DYFDKAASAKVN
+543 GDFDEAKSATVN

-582 QANPNLTPDQIK
+582 QANPNLTPEQIK

-618 KIDAHAGLL
+618 KIDAYAGLL

-660 KQHDNNV
+660 KQNDNNV

-675 GQQVYAKHIGEVDG
+675 GQQVYAQRIGAVDG
-689 QQTLDINA
+689 QQTLDIDA
-697 AGIAGGAYIVKIAG
+697 VGIASGAYIVKIAG
-711 DNTNTTCRLMVR
+711 DNTNTTCRLIVR

>member
-8 ACCVG
+8 ALCIG

-27 HTRAFI
+27 HTRAFV
-33 DAQKRATT
+33 DAQKKATT
-41 VEQREKLR
+41 AEQREQLR
-49 KNFALKVADN
+49 KTFALKVADN
-59 EEEYVSAYVHFYDAD
+59 SDEYVSAYVHFYSAD
-74 ADKEAILEAYG
+74 ADKAAILEAYG

-91 FGDFVTSNIPVDAV
+91 FGDFVTSNIPVDAI
-105 ESLSQDEQVK
+105 EALAQDEQVK
-115 LVEMGTPVRRRL
+115 LVEMGTPVRTRM
-127 NKARPAANVDKV
+127 NKARTATNVDKV
-139 QAGTDLSQP
+139 QAGTGLSQP

-176 SELRVKRVLRQASTY
+176 SELRVKRVWNQSANKKYT
-191 RKQGYRT
+191 
-198 KAEYVTQ
+198 TQ
-205 ADIEK
+205 SAIE
-210 SQYDDPSDN
+210 SAQYDDTEDDS
-219 TGHATHVTGIAAGSY
+219 GHATHVTGIAAGSY

-251 SMGTGDDDVIDGVN
+251 SYGSSNTAITDGIN

-277 AVINLSLGQ
+277 AVANLSLGQ
-286 HMGPHDGTST
+286 HIGPHDGTST

-302 ATVGAGRIVC
+302 AAVGAGRIVC

-318 GDYKLY
+318 GEYPLY
-324 QETKLEQNESA
+324 SEATLAAGESHTF
-335 ILYLSPES
+335 ILDPSDQYYSGTAS
-343 NFCGYAFI
+343 FADF
-351 DLWGDNGQTF
+351 WGDEGQKYTMQIVYLDANGNELAAGTS
-361 TAQPVFTDASG
+361 TAV
-372 NIKWS
+372 
-377 GTKLNATTTSSIEES
+377 ATATSKTTSWSNS
-392 GFSSYASGTIRGYA
+392 TYASGSITAYTQM
-406 EKSTRSSNQR
+406 STDATNNR
-416 GNITYYLSYAETDD
+416 GNVYL
-430 YFTLNS
+430 YFKNNFKPKNN
-436 SYKFGI
+436 YKVGF
-442 KITATSAGTIRGWVE
+442 KVTAQNAGTIRVWG
-457 EQTDLYWEDGQT
+457 DDYNSIYWEDGQT

-478 TANGIISV
+478 TANGIITV

-498 LTAAGTIATF
+498 LTSVGTIATF

-521 EIAAPGA
+521 EITAPGDVIMSSIPDLKSIQA
-528 CIASAVPNTSAITSS
+528 DGKTS
-543 DYFDKAASAKVN
+543 KKV
-555 GTTYYWGYMNGT
+555 GSKTYYWGYMSGT

-582 QANPNLTPDQIK
+582 QANPNLTPEQIK

-618 KIDAHAGLL
+618 KIDAYAGLL

-660 KQHDNNV
+660 KQNDNNV

-675 GQQVYAKHIGEVDG
+675 GQQVYAQRIGAVDG
-689 QQTLDINA
+689 QQTLDIDA
-697 AGIAGGAYIVKIAG
+697 VGIASGAYIVKIAG
-711 DNTNTTCRLMVR
+711 DNTNTTCRLIVR

>member
-1 MKKITLL
+1 MKKLTLL
-8 ACCVG
+8 ALCIG

-27 HTRAFI
+27 HTRAFV
-33 DAQKRATT
+33 DAQKKATT
-41 VEQREKLR
+41 AEQREQLR
-49 KNFALKVADN
+49 KTFALKVANNSD
-59 EEEYVSAYVHFYDAD
+59 EYVSAYVHFYSAD
-74 ADKEAILEAYG
+74 ADKAAILEAYG

-91 FGDFVTSNIPVDAV
+91 FGDFVTSNIPVDAI
-105 ESLSQDEQVK
+105 EALAQDEQVK
-115 LVEMGTPVRRRL
+115 LVEMGTPVRTRM
-127 NKARPAANVDKV
+127 NKARTATNVDKV
-139 QAGTDLSQP
+139 QAGTGLSQP

-176 SELRVKRVLRQASTY
+176 SELRVKRVWNQSANKKYT
-191 RKQGYRT
+191 
-198 KAEYVTQ
+198 TQ
-205 ADIEK
+205 SAIE
-210 SQYDDPSDN
+210 SAQYDDTQDDS
-219 TGHATHVTGIAAGSY
+219 GHATHVTGIAAGSY

-251 SMGTGDDDVIDGVN
+251 SYGSSNTAITDGIN

-277 AVINLSLGQ
+277 AVVNLSLGQ

-318 GDYKLY
+318 GEYPLY
-324 QETKLEQNESA
+324 SEATLAAGESHTF
-335 ILYLSPES
+335 ILDPSDQY
-343 NFCGYAFI
+343 Y
-351 DLWGDNGQTF
+351 
-361 TAQPVFTDASG
+361 
-372 NIKWS
+372 S
-377 GTKLNATTTSSIEES
+377 GTKSFADFWGDEGQKYTMQIVYLDANGNELAAGTSTAVATATSKTTSWSNS
-392 GFSSYASGTIRGYA
+392 TYASGSITAYA
-406 EKSTRSSNQR
+406 QMSTDATNNR
-416 GNITYYLSYAETDD
+416 GNVYL
-430 YFTLNS
+430 YFKNNFKPKNN
-436 SYKFGI
+436 YKVGF
-442 KITATSAGTIRGWVE
+442 KVTAQNAGTIRVWG
-457 EQTDLYWEDGQT
+457 DDYNSIYWEDGQT

-478 TANGIISV
+478 TANGIITV

-498 LTAAGTIATF
+498 LTSVGTIATF

-521 EIAAPGA
+521 EITAPGA

-543 DYFDKAASAKVN
+543 GDFDEAKSATVN

-582 QANPNLTPDQIK
+582 QANPNLTPEQIK

-618 KIDAHAGLL
+618 KIDAYAGLL

-660 KQHDNNV
+660 KQNDNNV

-675 GQQVYAKHIGEVDG
+675 GQQVYAQRIGAVDG
-689 QQTLDINA
+689 QQTLDIDA
-697 AGIAGGAYIVKIAG
+697 VGIASGAYIVKIAG
-711 DNTNTTCRLMVR
+711 DNTNTTCRLIVR

>member
-8 ACCVG
+8 ALCIG

-27 HTRAFI
+27 HTRAFV
-33 DAQKRATT
+33 DTQKKATT
-41 VEQREKLR
+41 AEQREQLR
-49 KNFALKVADN
+49 KTFALKVANNSD
-59 EEEYVSAYVHFYDAD
+59 EYVSAYVHFYSAD
-74 ADKEAILEAYG
+74 ADKAAILEAYG

-91 FGDFVTSNIPVDAV
+91 FGDFVTSNIPVDAI
-105 ESLSQDEQVK
+105 EALAQDEQVK
-115 LVEMGTPVRRRL
+115 LVEMGTPVRTRM
-127 NKARPAANVDKV
+127 NKARTATNVDKV
-139 QAGTDLSQP
+139 QAGTGLSQP

-176 SELRVKRVLRQASTY
+176 SELRVKRVWNQSANKKYT
-191 RKQGYRT
+191 
-198 KAEYVTQ
+198 TQ
-205 ADIEK
+205 SAIE
-210 SQYDDPSDN
+210 SAQYDDTQDDS
-219 TGHATHVTGIAAGSY
+219 GHATHVTGIAAGSY

-251 SMGTGDDDVIDGVN
+251 SYGSSNTAITDGIN
-265 YIFDYAKSVGKP
+265 YIFDYAKSVEKP
-277 AVINLSLGQ
+277 AVVNLSLGQ
-286 HMGPHDGTST
+286 HIGPHDGTST

-302 ATVGAGRIVC
+302 AAVGAGRIVC

-318 GDYKLY
+318 GEYPLY
-324 QETKLEQNESA
+324 SEATLAAGESHTF
-335 ILYLSPES
+335 ILDPSDQYYSGTAS
-343 NFCGYAFI
+343 FADF
-351 DLWGDNGQTF
+351 WGDEGQKYTMQIVYLDANGNELAVGTS
-361 TAQPVFTDASG
+361 TAV
-372 NIKWS
+372 
-377 GTKLNATTTSSIEES
+377 ATATSKTTSWSNS
-392 GFSSYASGTIRGYA
+392 TYASGSITAYTQM
-406 EKSTRSSNQR
+406 STDATNNR
-416 GNITYYLSYAETDD
+416 GNVYL
-430 YFTLNS
+430 YFKNNFKPKNN
-436 SYKFGI
+436 YKVGF
-442 KITATSAGTIRGWVE
+442 KVTAQNAGTIRVWG
-457 EQTDLYWEDGQT
+457 DDYNSIYWEDGQT

-478 TANGIISV
+478 TANGIITV
-486 GAFVTNRRSGYG
+486 GAFVTNRRSGYR
-498 LTAAGTIATF
+498 LTSVGTIATF

-521 EIAAPGA
+521 EITAPGA

-543 DYFDKAASAKVN
+543 GDFDEAKSATVN

-582 QANPNLTPDQIK
+582 QANPNLTPEQIK

-618 KIDAHAGLL
+618 KIDAYAGLL

-660 KQHDNNV
+660 KQNDHNV

-675 GQQVYAKHIGEVDG
+675 GQQVYAQRIGAVDG
-689 QQTLDINA
+689 QQTLDIDA
-697 AGIAGGAYIVKIAG
+697 VGIASGAYIVKIAG
-711 DNTNTTCRLMVR
+711 DNTNTTCRLIVR

>member
-8 ACCVG
+8 ALCIG

-27 HTRAFI
+27 HTRAFV
-33 DAQKRATT
+33 DAQKKATT
-41 VEQREKLR
+41 AEQREQLR
-49 KNFALKVADN
+49 KTFALKVADN
-59 EEEYVSAYVHFYDAD
+59 SDEYVSAYVHFYSAD
-74 ADKEAILEAYG
+74 ADKAAILEAYG

-91 FGDFVTSNIPVDAV
+91 FGDFVTSNIPVDAI
-105 ESLSQDEQVK
+105 EALAQDEQVK
-115 LVEMGTPVRRRL
+115 LVEMGTPVRTRM
-127 NKARPAANVDKV
+127 NKARTATNVDKV
-139 QAGTDLSQP
+139 QAGTGLSQP

-176 SELRVKRVLRQASTY
+176 SELRVKRVWNQSANKKYT
-191 RKQGYRT
+191 
-198 KAEYVTQ
+198 TQ
-205 ADIEK
+205 SAIE
-210 SQYDDPSDN
+210 SAQYDDTQDDS
-219 TGHATHVTGIAAGSY
+219 GHATHVTGIAAGSY

-251 SMGTGDDDVIDGVN
+251 SYGSSNTAITDGIN

-277 AVINLSLGQ
+277 AVVNLSLGQ

-318 GDYKLY
+318 GEYPLY
-324 QETKLEQNESA
+324 SEATLAAGESHTF
-335 ILYLSPES
+335 ILDPSDQY
-343 NFCGYAFI
+343 Y
-351 DLWGDNGQTF
+351 
-361 TAQPVFTDASG
+361 
-372 NIKWS
+372 S
-377 GTKLNATTTSSIEES
+377 GTKSFADFWGDEGQKYTMQIVYLDANGNELAAGTSTAVATATSQTTSWSNS
-392 GFSSYASGTIRGYA
+392 TYASGSITAYTQM
-406 EKSTRSSNQR
+406 STDATNNR
-416 GNITYYLSYAETDD
+416 GNVYL
-430 YFTLNS
+430 YFKNNFKPKNN
-436 SYKFGI
+436 YKVGF
-442 KITATSAGTIRGWVE
+442 KVTAQNAGTIRVWG
-457 EQTDLYWEDGQT
+457 DDYNSIYWEDGQT

-478 TANGIISV
+478 TANGIITV

-498 LTAAGTIATF
+498 LTSVGTIATF
-508 SSKGPT
+508 SSLGPT
-514 SDGRMKP
+514 ADGRVKP
-521 EIAAPGA
+521 EITAPGDVIMSSIPDLKSIQA
-528 CIASAVPNTSAITSS
+528 DGKTS
-543 DYFDKAASAKVN
+543 KKV
-555 GTTYYWGYMNGT
+555 GSKTYYWGYMSGT

-582 QANPNLTPDQIK
+582 QANPNLTPEQIK

-618 KIDAHAGLL
+618 KIDAYAGLL

-660 KQHDNNV
+660 KQNDNNV

-675 GQQVYAKHIGEVDG
+675 GQQVYAQRIGAVDG
-689 QQTLDINA
+689 QQTLDIDA
-697 AGIAGGAYIVKIAG
+697 VGIASGAYIVKIAG
-711 DNTNTTCRLMVR
+711 DNTNTTCRLIVR

>member
-8 ACCVG
+8 ALCIG

-27 HTRAFI
+27 HTRAFV
-33 DAQKRATT
+33 DAQKKATT
-41 VEQREKLR
+41 AEQREQLR
-49 KNFALKVADN
+49 KTFALKVADN
-59 EEEYVSAYVHFYDAD
+59 SDEYVSAYVHFYSAD
-74 ADKEAILEAYG
+74 ADKAAILEAYG

-91 FGDFVTSNIPVDAV
+91 FGDFVTSNIPVDAI
-105 ESLSQDEQVK
+105 EALAQDEQVK
-115 LVEMGTPVRRRL
+115 LVEMGTPVRTRM
-127 NKARPAANVDKV
+127 NKARTATNVDKV
-139 QAGTDLSQP
+139 QAGTGLSQP

-176 SELRVKRVLRQASTY
+176 SELRVKRVWNQSANKKYT
-191 RKQGYRT
+191 
-198 KAEYVTQ
+198 TQ
-205 ADIEK
+205 SAIE
-210 SQYDDPSDN
+210 SAQYDDTQDDS
-219 TGHATHVTGIAAGSY
+219 GHATHVTGIAAGSY

-251 SMGTGDDDVIDGVN
+251 SYGNSNTAITDGIK
-265 YIFDYAKSVGKP
+265 YIFDYATTVNQP
-277 AVINLSLGQ
+277 AVVNLSLGQ
-286 HMGPHDGTST
+286 HIGPHDGTST

-302 ATVGAGRIVC
+302 AAVGAGRIVC

-318 GDYKLY
+318 GEYPLY
-324 QETKLEQNESA
+324 SEATLAAGESHTF
-335 ILYLSPES
+335 ILDPSDQHY
-343 NFCGYAFI
+343 
-351 DLWGDNGQTF
+351 
-361 TAQPVFTDASG
+361 
-372 NIKWS
+372 S
-377 GTKLNATTTSSIEES
+377 GTKSFADFWGDEGQKYTMQIVYLDANGNELAVGTSTAVATATSKTTSWSNS
-392 GFSSYASGTIRGYA
+392 TYASGSITAYTQM
-406 EKSTRSSNQR
+406 STDATNNR
-416 GNITYYLSYAETDD
+416 GNVYL
-430 YFTLNS
+430 YFKNNFKPKNN
-436 SYKFGI
+436 YKVGF
-442 KITATSAGTIRGWVE
+442 KVTAQNAGTIRVWG
-457 EQTDLYWEDGQT
+457 DDYNSIYWEDGQT
-469 THTVGEIGG
+469 THTVGELGG
-478 TANGIISV
+478 TANGIITV

-498 LTAAGTIATF
+498 LTSVGTIATF

-543 DYFDKAASAKVN
+543 DYFDKATSANVN

-582 QANPNLTPDQIK
+582 QANPNLTPEQIK

-618 KIDAHAGLL
+618 KIDAYAGLL

-660 KQHDNNV
+660 KQNDNNV

-675 GQQVYAKHIGEVDG
+675 GQQVYAQRIGAVDG
-689 QQTLDINA
+689 QQTLDIDA
-697 AGIAGGAYIVKIAG
+697 VGIASGAYIVKIAG
-711 DNTNTTCRLMVR
+711 DNTNTTCRLIVR

>member
-33 DAQKRATT
+33 DANKAAKST
-41 VEQREKLR
+41 EQRADLR
-49 KNFALKVADN
+49 KNFAVKTTDDAQ
-59 EEEYVSAYVHFYDAD
+59 EYISAYVHFYDAD

-176 SELRVKRVLRQASTY
+176 SELRVKRVWNQSANKKYT
-191 RKQGYRT
+191 
-198 KAEYVTQ
+198 TQ
-205 ADIEK
+205 SAIE
-210 SQYDDPSDN
+210 SAQYDDNQDD

-251 SMGTGDDDVIDGVN
+251 SYGSSNTAITDGID

-286 HMGPHDGTST
+286 HVGPHDGTST

-318 GDYKLY
+318 GEYPLY
-324 QETKLEQNESA
+324 SEATLAAGESHTF
-335 ILYLSPES
+335 ILDPSDKYYSGNGS
-343 NFCGYAFI
+343 FADF
-351 DLWGDNGQTF
+351 WGDEGQQYTMKIVYLDANGNELASGTSTEVA
-361 TAQPVFTDASG
+361 TATSKTTSWSNTTYASG
-372 NIKWS
+372 NITAYTQMS
-377 GTKLNATTTSSIEES
+377 TDAT
-392 GFSSYASGTIRGYA
+392 
-406 EKSTRSSNQR
+406 NNR
-416 GNITYYLSYAETDD
+416 GNVYLAFKKNFKPKS
-430 YFTLNS
+430 N
-436 SYKFGI
+436 YKVGF
-442 KITATSAGTIRGWVE
+442 KVTAKTAGTIRVWG
-457 EQTDLYWEDGQT
+457 DDYNSIYWEDGQT

-498 LTAAGTIATF
+498 LTAAGTIAKF

-543 DYFDKAASAKVN
+543 DYFDEAASANVN

-606 TGTCPNN
+606 TSTCPNN

-627 KVLETTDIKHLE
+627 KVLVTTDIKHLE

-697 AGIAGGAYIVKIAG
+697 AGIASGAYIVKIAG

>member
-8 ACCVG
+8 ALCIG

-27 HTRAFI
+27 HTRAFV
-33 DAQKRATT
+33 DAQKKATT
-41 VEQREKLR
+41 AEQREQLR
-49 KNFALKVADN
+49 KTFALKVADN
-59 EEEYVSAYVHFYDAD
+59 SDEYVSAYVHFYSAD
-74 ADKEAILEAYG
+74 ADKAAILEAYG

-91 FGDFVTSNIPVDAV
+91 FGDFVTSNIPVDAI
-105 ESLSQDEQVK
+105 EALAQDEQVK
-115 LVEMGTPVRRRL
+115 LVEMGTPVRTRM
-127 NKARPAANVDKV
+127 NKARTATNVDKV
-139 QAGTDLSQP
+139 QAGTGLSQP

-176 SELRVKRVLRQASTY
+176 SELRVKRVWNQSANKKYT
-191 RKQGYRT
+191 
-198 KAEYVTQ
+198 TQ
-205 ADIEK
+205 SAIE
-210 SQYDDPSDN
+210 SAQYDDTQDDS
-219 TGHATHVTGIAAGSY
+219 GHATHVTGIAAGSY

-251 SMGTGDDDVIDGVN
+251 SYGSSNTAITDGIN

-277 AVINLSLGQ
+277 AVVNLSLGQ

-318 GDYKLY
+318 GEYPLY
-324 QETKLEQNESA
+324 SEATLAAGESHTF
-335 ILYLSPES
+335 ILDPSDQY
-343 NFCGYAFI
+343 Y
-351 DLWGDNGQTF
+351 
-361 TAQPVFTDASG
+361 
-372 NIKWS
+372 S
-377 GTKLNATTTSSIEES
+377 GTKSFADFWGDEGQKYTMQIVYLDANGNELAAGTSTAVATATSKTTSWSNS
-392 GFSSYASGTIRGYA
+392 TYASGSITAYA
-406 EKSTRSSNQR
+406 QMSTDATNNR
-416 GNITYYLSYAETDD
+416 GNVYL
-430 YFTLNS
+430 YFKNNFKPKNN
-436 SYKFGI
+436 YKVGF
-442 KITATSAGTIRGWVE
+442 KVTAQNAGTIRVWG
-457 EQTDLYWEDGQT
+457 DDYNSIYWEDGQT

-478 TANGIISV
+478 TANGIITV

-498 LTAAGTIATF
+498 LTSVGTIATF

-521 EIAAPGA
+521 EITAPGA

-543 DYFDKAASAKVN
+543 GDFDEAKSATVN

-582 QANPNLTPDQIK
+582 QANPNLTPEQIK

-618 KIDAHAGLL
+618 KIDAYAGLL

-660 KQHDNNV
+660 KQNDNNV

-675 GQQVYAKHIGEVDG
+675 GQQVYAQRIGAVDG
-689 QQTLDINA
+689 QQTLDIDA
-697 AGIAGGAYIVKIAG
+697 VGIASGAYIVKIAG
-711 DNTNTTCRLMVR
+711 DNTNTTCRLIVR